1 MSYTEKIMGLHESFI
16 RWLERRYE
24 RKLEKYCLTH
34 GQYFAAA
41 TRICVRD
48 HSEPRDHYPRTEYWL
63 LGIATGC
70 FHDIAMHRVRVALPF
85 NLHSVNQMEI
95 HHER

>member
-1 MSYTEKIMGLHESFI
+1 MSLLESFI
-16 RWLERRYE
+16 RWLDHRYE

-41 TRICVRD
+41 TWLCVRD
-48 HSEPRDHYPRTEYWL
+48 RSNSRDHYPRIEYWL
-63 LGIATGC
+63 LGIAAGC
-70 FHDIAMHRVRVALPF
+70 FNDITMHRVRVAMSF

-95 HHER
+95 YHER